1 MLCEPY
7 NDIEYLHQDDV
18 IDIGSTLNAV
28 RTITYDRA
36 KVDTRK
42 NNLILGNISK
52 RIAREALGG

>member
-18 IDIGSTLNAV
+18 IDLGSTLNAV

-36 KVDTRK
+36 KVDFRK
-42 NNLILGNISK
+42 NQLIESNIAVRLK
-52 RIAREALGG
+52 RETQQ